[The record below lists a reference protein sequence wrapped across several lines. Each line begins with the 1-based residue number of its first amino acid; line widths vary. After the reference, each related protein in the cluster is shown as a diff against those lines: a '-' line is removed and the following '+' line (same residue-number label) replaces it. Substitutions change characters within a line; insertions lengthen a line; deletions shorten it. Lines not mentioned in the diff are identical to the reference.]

1 MKYNKSADSLLFLL
15 LFTGSMLKKLQKHL
29 LVQAREEG
37 EKQLVLEVLYR
48 IIYWILKVIFE

>member
-1 MKYNKSADSLLFLL
+1 
-15 LFTGSMLKKLQKHL
+15 MLKKLQKHL

-37 EKQLVLEVLYR
+37 EKQLVLELLYR